1 MSLSTNTTFRVYLE
15 KLGGSNPSEFIGNS
29 GEIFLDPSVPTLKL
43 SDGSTPGGVDI
54 GGGGGIG
61 GGIGTDGSVNTT
73 GIITASSFS
82 GTTATFSGNISVGGT
97 LTYDDVTNVDSI
109 GLITA
114 RTGIEVLSGIVTTP
128 KLHVDSVGSGITFS
142 EDLVVQGNA
151 RVTGIL
157 SIGTSSIVLDSNAK
171 IIRGVEQIRI
181 ESPEQNAK
189 PIIIKQSTE
198 KIIFV
203 KTEEVDGE
211 EVETDQEVSVGIGS
225 TANIN
230 TTGIITAASFVGD
243 GSGLTNL
250 PASDVTSVNTLTG
263 AVSLGV
269 EDLDDFLLQATP
281 PVSSY
286 NAAKQ
291 SDGDFSGSGS
301 TTGGFALEL
310 SGGNYTTIYINKNN
324 PTSGTSL
331 ASQGFTAGTSL
342 DLWVS
347 ADGANFTQHTA
358 TNSFNQG
365 SNNAQFSGLSPDLT
379 AYSSAGALYFSLTS
393 VAGTPIPLADEDI
406 LQYESATSKFRP
418 VQLAVSSVNTL
429 TGAVSLGIEDL
440 DDVQY
445 NVTTTATVYEF
456 TYAGTSGFPATGEF
470 KVILDGSSNTDTLRI
485 NPTDANG
492 LSVPSFTQGNT
503 IWISADQT
511 NYSTITAGSGTGLTS
526 GHYLVGLSNADEAVY
541 DSLGIAIGETLYLS
555 NTDPN
560 PQTVNPSNGEILQ
573 YEATTSKFRPVQ
585 LGVDDLSDVDTST
598 VAPTDGQA
606 LVWDNAN
613 SQWEPGTVSGGG
625 GGSSFFVQNATGIH
639 TLSNVGIGTTNATET
654 LTVDGT
660 IGMPL
665 GNVLIGGYNVG
676 SSLQPDV
683 GNYAGTSNVFIGHGQ
698 NAGEYAAGQY
708 TTTGSGNVFV
718 GPGAG
723 QENTTGFNNVY
734 IGAYAGQYAT
744 TASDNICLGL
754 LAGFSIDGTGATD
767 GRTNNIFMGRRS
779 GVTNTTGTDNTFL
792 GFNSG
797 YSNTTGTYNN
807 FIGHDAGRSNTI
819 GSHNNFFGNDAGRS
833 NTTGDNNV
841 FIGQD
846 AGLLN
851 TTGYNNVFIGQDA
864 GRSHSTGQYNCSIG
878 KDAGRSLTD
887 GFDNTFIGKEAG
899 KDTTE
904 GFYNTF
910 IGSNAGQY
918 NTEAYGNIFIGQFT
932 GQYTTGLNS
941 YQNTMIGGYC
951 GQYNTGGYYNVFL
964 GAFSGS
970 NNTTGYYNTFLG
982 VHAGQTNTT
991 GDHNICI
998 GDRTLSSTTAS
1009 YKIILGQ
1016 GFTDADRFDSPDTTS
1031 DYQFAVGIRTDS
1043 NQSQYWL
1050 VGDENF
1056 NIGINSTA
1064 PTAKLDVLGDVRVGN
1079 SNSQGIILTSP
1090 NGTQYRLV
1098 VANDGTLSTSAV

>member
-1 MSLSTNTTFRVYLE
+1 MSLPINTTFRVFLE

-128 KLHVDSVGSGITFS
+128 KLHVDSVGSGFTFS

-171 IIRGVEQIRI
+171 VIRGVEQIRI
-181 ESPEQNAK
+181 NSTEQNEN
-189 PIIIKQSTE
+189 PIIIKQSNE
-198 KIIFV
+198 KIVFV

-211 EVETDQEVSVGIGS
+211 EVETDQEASVGIGS
-225 TANIN
+225 TANIS
-230 TTGIITAASFVGD
+230 TTGIITASSFVGD

-250 PASDVTSVNTLTG
+250 PSGGGGIGTDGSVNTTG
-263 AVSLGV
+263 II
-269 EDLDDFLLQATP
+269 T
-281 PVSSY
+281 
-286 NAAKQ
+286 AA
-291 SDGDFSGSGS
+291 SFFGDGSG
-301 TTGGFALEL
+301 L
-310 SGGNYTTIYINKNN
+310 
-324 PTSGTSL
+324 
-331 ASQGFTAGTSL
+331 
-342 DLWVS
+342 
-347 ADGANFTQHTA
+347 
-358 TNSFNQG
+358 TN
-365 SNNAQFSGLSPDLT
+365 L
-379 AYSSAGALYFSLTS
+379 
-393 VAGTPIPLADEDI
+393 
-406 LQYESATSKFRP
+406 
-418 VQLAVSSVNTL
+418 
-429 TGAVSLGIEDL
+429 
-440 DDVQY
+440 
-445 NVTTTATVYEF
+445 
-456 TYAGTSGFPATGEF
+456 
-470 KVILDGSSNTDTLRI
+470 
-485 NPTDANG
+485 
-492 LSVPSFTQGNT
+492 PS
-503 IWISADQT
+503 
-511 NYSTITAGSGTGLTS
+511 
-526 GHYLVGLSNADEAVY
+526 
-541 DSLGIAIGETLYLS
+541 
-555 NTDPN
+555 
-560 PQTVNPSNGEILQ
+560 
-573 YEATTSKFRPVQ
+573 
-585 LGVDDLSDVDTST
+585 
-598 VAPTDGQA
+598 
-606 LVWDNAN
+606 
-613 SQWEPGTVSGGG
+613 GG

-683 GNYAGTSNVFIGHGQ
+683 GNYDGTSNVFIGNGQ

-734 IGAYAGQYAT
+734 IGSYTGQYAT

-754 LAGFSIDGTGATD
+754 LAGSSIDGTGSTD

-779 GVTNTTGTDNTFL
+779 GVTNTTGTNNTFL

-797 YSNTTGTYNN
+797 YDNTTGSYNT
-807 FIGHDAGRSNTI
+807 FIGHDAGRNS
-819 GSHNNFFGNDAGRS
+819 
-833 NTTGDNNV
+833 TTGDNNV

-951 GQYNTGGYYNVFL
+951 GTYNTGGYYNVFL
-964 GAFSGS
+964 GAFSGE
-970 NNTTGYYNTFLG
+970 NNTTGYYNIFLG
-982 VHAGQTNTT
+982 THAGQTNTT
-991 GDHNICI
+991 GVHNICI

-1016 GFTDADRFDSPDTTS
+1016 GFTDADRFDSPDTNS